1 MKRSLVFAMVLLLGL
16 GGLWLSER
24 RKAEAPVSP
33 DPVLYFIADAE
44 RELSRVPAQATRL
57 PDAEEIRIG
66 DELAQRIAGETRAP
80 SSQQEQAMQAYV
92 AEVGARVVVHTQRRL
107 PYRFHYLPES
117 YLVNAFSLPG
127 GHVYIGAGLLQLMDS
142 EDELAAVLGHE
153 VEHIDRYHCVERYQV
168 EARMRRTG
176 LVADL
181 VQLPLEIFQAGY
193 TKDQELEADREGTRL
208 AVEAGYSPQGAIRV
222 FEAYQR
228 LRRQREAQASS
239 PSEEAARMTAE
250 TLSGYF
256 RSHPGEADRIEQIR
270 RLIASEH
277 WEERVNERPLK
288 VRYQSPPAPAGNQET
303 SGR

>member
-1 MKRSLVFAMVLLLGL
+1 MVLLLGL
-16 GGLWLSER
+16 GALWLSER

-33 DPVLYFIADAE
+33 DPVLYFIADTE

-57 PDAEEIRIG
+57 SDAEEIKIG

-80 SSQQEQAMQAYV
+80 SSPQEQAMQAYV
-92 AEVGARVVVHTQRRL
+92 AEVGARVVVHTQRQL
-107 PYRFHYLPES
+107 PYRFHYLPEA

-127 GHVYIGAGLLQLMDS
+127 GHVYIGAGLIQLMDS

-168 EARMRRTG
+168 EARARRMRLG
-176 LVADL
+176 VVGDL

-208 AVEAGYSPQGAIRV
+208 AVEAGYSPLGAIQV

-228 LRRQREAQASS
+228 LRQQEESQARS
-239 PSEEAARMTAE
+239 PQEEAARMTLE

-256 RSHPGEADRIEQIR
+256 RSHPLEADRIEQIH

-277 WEERVNERPLK
+277 WEDRTNERPMR
-288 VRYQSPPAPAGNQET
+288 VRYQPPEPNGN
-303 SGR
+303 